1 MDTPK
6 GKLVN
11 VRRLELTSEQVK
23 AVLLAWAR
31 HNYGFSEVKATIW
44 PDEMMYPVT
53 IEEDIDV

>member
-11 VRRLELTSEQVK
+11 VRRLELTSDQVK
-23 AVLLAWAR
+23 DVLLAWAR
-31 HNYGFSEVKATIW
+31 HNHGFGGVKVTIW

-53 IEEDIDV
+53 IEEEIDV